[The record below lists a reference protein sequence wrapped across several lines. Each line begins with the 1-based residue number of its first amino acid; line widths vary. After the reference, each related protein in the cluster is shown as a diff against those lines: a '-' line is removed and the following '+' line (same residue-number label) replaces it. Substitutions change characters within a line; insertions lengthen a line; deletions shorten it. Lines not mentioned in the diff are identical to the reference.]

1 MSGRARFRLAALAA
15 CVAGVALLVGGLAG
29 LRRAEVLPGQVPYI
43 ASGALGGLALL
54 AVGITWLLSAESQSE
69 QDRLAAVE
77 EAILAR
83 CAAGSVPSQPVEET
97 AR

>member
-1 MSGRARFRLAALAA
+1 MSGRARLRLAALAA
-15 CVAGVALLVGGLAG
+15 CVAGVACLVGGFAG
-29 LRRAEVLPGQVPYI
+29 LTRTEVLPGQVPYI

-69 QDRLAAVE
+69 QDRLSAVE
-77 EAILAR
+77 EGILAR
-83 CAAGSVPSQPVEET
+83 GAAWAVASQPAEEN